1 MLPADRFARLGRAVD
16 RAFGEKV
23 TFRARTTGRDVNARP
38 VPDAARADQ
47 VDVVGVFALEQ
58 RVPMPPV
65 KKVHDPSIREIAANK
80 GTFDCEE
87 SALAWLPRINDL
99 VVRKATGSIFSI
111 ANVARDGAGR
121 VTLLL
126 SASS

>member
-1 MLPADRFARLGRAVD
+1 MLI
-16 RAFGEKV
+16 
-23 TFRARTTGRDVNARP
+23 RARTTGRDVNARP
-38 VPDAARADQ
+38 GPDAGRPDQ
-47 VDVVGVFALEQ
+47 VDIVGVFALEQ

-65 KKVHDPSIREIAANK
+65 RKVHDPSTRDIAANK

-87 SALAWLPRINDL
+87 SALSWLPRVNDL
-99 VVRKATGSIFSI
+99 IVRKADGSIFSV
-111 ANVARDGAGR
+111 ANVARDGGGR

>member
-1 MLPADRFARLGRAVD
+1 MLPADRFARLGRAAD
-16 RAFGEKV
+16 HAFGEKAV
-23 TFRARTTGRDVNARP
+23 IQARTTGRDVNARP
-38 VPDAARADQ
+38 GPDAGRSDQ
-47 VDVVGVFALEQ
+47 VDVVGIFALEQ

-65 KKVHDPSIREIAANK
+65 KKVYDPSIREIAANK

-87 SALAWLPRINDL
+87 SALAWLPRVNDL
-99 VVRKATGSIFSI
+99 IVRTATGSIFSI

-121 VTLLL
+121 VTFLL